1 MNSYL
6 YNKSSTLSELMPISN
21 HFNVFNPYE
30 ILRLNYEIFERYEN
44 TKLYTQ
50 FLILE

>member
-21 HFNVFNPYE
+21 RFTAFNPYE
-30 ILRLNYEIFERYEN
+30 ILRLNFEIFERYGN

-50 FLILE
+50 FLIFE